1 MFEDKNSNQQSQGDP
16 FAAGQSSVAA
26 APPANLPTGSASR
39 HEPEDILSAVDQ
51 SEIAVQRPATEQPLR
66 ETPPP
71 SMPPVA
77 KSEVAEPVFKRDQKI
92 IVLVVVVVLA
102 GAGVA
107 FGGWYAY
114 NQFGLGQKAPAVN
127 TSQANVNQNT
137 NQPAS
142 NQNVNQPGGQVNQNF
157 NVSPPQPPAPP
168 VDTDRD
174 GLTDEEERLYG
185 TSPNSPDTDGDG
197 LTDRDEVKVFKT
209 DPYLPDSDYDG
220 FTDGEEVRN
229 GYDPKGPGRLLQ
241 IPQ

>member
-1 MFEDKNSNQQSQGDP
+1 MFEDRNPNQQNQSDP
-16 FAAGQSSVAA
+16 LAAGQLSVAA
-26 APPANLPTGSASR
+26 TPPVNLPTGGASGQ
-39 HEPEDILSAVDQ
+39 EPEDILSAVDK
-51 SEIAVQRPATEQPLR
+51 SEIAVQRPATEQPSR

-77 KSEVAEPVFKRDQKI
+77 KSEVAEPFFKRHQKV
-92 IVLVVVVVLA
+92 IVVAVLVVLA
-102 GAGVA
+102 GGVVA

-114 NQFGLGQKAPAVN
+114 NQFGPGQKSAAVDP
-127 TSQANVNQNT
+127 SQIGVNQNT

-142 NQNVNQPGGQVNQNF
+142 DQNINQPSPMVNQNVNQA
-157 NVSPPQPPAPP
+157 PAPDQIT
-168 VDTDRD
+168 DTDHD

-185 TSPNSPDTDGDG
+185 TSPNSPDTDSDG